1 MTQTVL
7 VTGCSSGFGL
17 AAVELFADEG
27 WNVVATVRR
36 REDGAPFANR
46 DNVLVARL
54 DVQDP
59 ATISAAIQEGIDRFG
74 RIDALINNAGF
85 GLFGVFEGTSADKV
99 REQFDVNV
107 FGVMEVTRAIL
118 PHFRSHRSGVVV
130 NITSGAGIFGLPLS
144 SLYNASKFAVEGF
157 SEALFYELAPLG
169 IRVKLIEPGGV
180 LATRFGERVSTEAD
194 QLSAPAEYGPVIAAG
209 EALFDGLRA
218 QRRSASATPA
228 DVARVMLEACE
239 DRSDR
244 LRWVATDDI
253 KPLVS
258 LRREAGEEAYWT
270 AMRGQLSLKIS

>member
-7 VTGCSSGFGL
+7 ITGCSSGFGL
-17 AAVELFADEG
+17 AGVELFADEG

-36 REDGAPFANR
+36 LEDGAPFAGR

-59 ATISAAIQEGIDRFG
+59 ATMSDAIQQGIDRFG

-85 GLFGVFEGTSADKV
+85 GLFGVFEGTSPEKV

-107 FGVMEVTRAIL
+107 FGLMETTRAIL
-118 PHFRSHRSGVVV
+118 PHFRANRSGVVV
-130 NITSGAGIFGLPLS
+130 NITSGAGVFGLPMS

-157 SEALFYELAPLG
+157 SEALSYELEPLG
-169 IRVKLIEPGGV
+169 VRVKLVEPGGV
-180 LATRFGERVSTEAD
+180 LATKFGQRVGTEAA
-194 QLSAPAEYGPVIAAG
+194 QTTAPDDYAPIIAAG
-209 EALFDGLRA
+209 EKIFDGLRA
-218 QRRSASATPA
+218 ERRDATPA

-239 DRSDR
+239 DRTDR
-244 LRWVATDDI
+244 LRWVATEDI

-258 LRREAGEEAYWT
+258 LRREVGEDAYWA
-270 AMRGQLSLKIS
+270 AMRKAFALKV

>member
-7 VTGCSSGFGL
+7 ITGCSSGFGL

-36 REDGAPFANR
+36 LDDGASFAGR

-59 ATISAAIQEGIDRFG
+59 TTIADAIQHGIDRFG

-85 GLFGVFEGTSADKV
+85 GLFGVFEGTSPEKV

-107 FGVMEVTRAIL
+107 FGLMETTRAIL
-118 PHFRSHRSGVVV
+118 PHFRANRSGVVV
-130 NITSGAGIFGLPLS
+130 NITSGAGVFGLPMS

-157 SEALFYELAPLG
+157 SEALSYELEPFG
-169 IRVKLIEPGGV
+169 VRVKLVEPGGV
-180 LATRFGERVSTEAD
+180 LATKFGQRVGKEAA
-194 QLSAPAEYGPVIAAG
+194 QTSAPGDYGPIIAAG
-209 EALFDGLRA
+209 EKVFDALRA
-218 QRRSASATPA
+218 ERRDATPA

-239 DRSDR
+239 DRTDR
-244 LRWVATDDI
+244 LRWVATNDI
-253 KPLVS
+253 KPLVA
-258 LRREAGEEAYWT
+258 LRREAGEDAYWA
-270 AMRGQLSLKIS
+270 AMREAFALKV